1 MYVNQG
7 ENNMKS
13 LKSLTTLV
21 TTFVVVLLI
30 NPQLRAEE
38 VDYSYVLMVRDN
50 PTIGNNVFLSGE
62 KVTAQDDV
70 VASFSSKLATTIFTR
85 TGWLLGPTPF
95 GEEVLVK
102 INGQL
107 VQLTCPDTGGWNS
120 TPAGG
125 CIRN

>member
-7 ENNMKS
+7 ESNMKS

-38 VDYSYVLMVRDN
+38 VDYSYVLMVRNN
-50 PTIGNNVFLSGE
+50 PTIGNNIFLSGE
-62 KVTAQDDV
+62 KVTSQDDV
-70 VASFSSKLATTIFTR
+70 VASFSSRLSTPIFTR

-95 GEEVLVK
+95 GEEVVVK
-102 INGQL
+102 VNGE
-107 VQLTCPDTGGWNS
+107 VIHLTCPNMGGWTS
-120 TPAGG
+120 TPVGG